1 VTVAAARVP
10 RVISRILRYLP
21 VAAALFVAAKPVA
34 ATMAQRLSLADVTR
48 EAARIV
54 HGTVDAVRSGR
65 DASGLPATWITLT
78 VAHTLKGPA
87 VSSLTIKQY
96 GVAAPLPD
104 GTITRVAGLPHY
116 RAGDEVV
123 LFLRGE
129 SGRGFT
135 SPVGLLQGA
144 YRVDR
149 GPAGALVNGTEDLDR
164 FLGHVTALVAGSS

>member
-1 VTVAAARVP
+1 LLVTAR
-10 RVISRILRYLP
+10 P
-21 VAAALFVAAKPVA
+21 VAAVI
-34 ATMAQRLSLADVTR
+34 AQRMSLNEVTH

-54 HGTVDAVRSGR
+54 YATVSTVRAGR

-78 VAHTLKGPA
+78 VARTLKGPA
-87 VSSLTIKQY
+87 TSSLTIKQY

-104 GTITRVAGLPHY
+104 GTITRMAGVPHY
-116 RAGDEVV
+116 RAGDEVI

-135 SPVGLLQGA
+135 SPVGFLQGA

-149 GPAGALVNGTEDLDR
+149 GPSGARVNGTQDLDQ
-164 FLGHVTALVAGSS
+164 FLAHVTALVAGSP